1 MGNNLSTELASGEL
15 NITMRDSIAIQLQ
28 NNHYPPVPLTMIE
41 PCIEAIEAINEM
53 EYDKLIKLPI
63 DGLDRNGEPFQI
75 TWRGQD
81 HAPAWAIVEGHH
93 LDAWLAHAW
102 DCDCD
107 ACLEGIDE

>member
-28 NNHYPPVPLTMIE
+28 NNHYPPVPLSMIE

-53 EYDKLIKLPI
+53 EYDKLITLP
-63 DGLDRNGEPFQI
+63 DGI
-75 TWRGQD
+75 TWRD
-81 HAPAWAIVEGHH
+81 KPTAPAWAIVEGHH
-93 LDAWLAHAW
+93 LQEWTNHAW

-107 ACLEGIDE
+107 ACLEEVE